1 MGKDMNFEDALK
13 SLEETVEKLGNRD
26 MSIDDAIRLYE
37 EGLKKCQL
45 CDEFLNDANQKI
57 EVYKK

>member
-1 MGKDMNFEDALK
+1 MGKEMNFEDALK

-37 EGLKKCQL
+37 EGLKKCEV
-45 CDEFLNDANQKI
+45 CNEILNDANQKI
-57 EVYKK
+57 ELYKK